1 MIFARVTGSVVCTQ
15 KDEKLVGCKLL
26 LVQPVDLAGAPKGNP
41 IVAVDS
47 VGAGER
53 ELVLLVQGS
62 SARQTSR
69 TQGNPVDA
77 VIFAIVDTVEQ
88 GGKAVFRKAEDKDAG
103 GRDREDRRRGL
114 EAAGG
119 PGRARL
125 VEPPSEILWRG

>member
-1 MIFARVTGSVVCTQ
+1 MIFARVTGNVVCTQ

-26 LVQPVDLAGAPKGNP
+26 LVQPVDLAGGAKGNP

-47 VGAGER
+47 VGAGEK

-88 GGKAVFRKAEDKDAG
+88 GGKVVFKKSEDRDAG
-103 GRDREDRRRGL
+103 
-114 EAAGG
+114 
-119 PGRARL
+119 
-125 VEPPSEILWRG
+125 

>member
-1 MIFARVTGSVVCTQ
+1 MIFARVTGNVVCTQ

-26 LVQPVDLAGAPKGNP
+26 LVQPVDLSGAPKGNP

-47 VGAGER
+47 VGSGEG

-69 TQGNPVDA
+69 TQGSPVDA

-88 GGKAVFRKAEDKDAG
+88 GGKAVFKKSEDGNAG
-103 GRDREDRRRGL
+103 
-114 EAAGG
+114 
-119 PGRARL
+119 
-125 VEPPSEILWRG
+125 

>member
-1 MIFARVTGSVVCTQ
+1 MIFARVTGNVVCTQ

-47 VGAGER
+47 VGSGEG

-88 GGKAVFRKAEDKDAG
+88 GGKAVFKKSEDRDAG
-103 GRDREDRRRGL
+103 
-114 EAAGG
+114 
-119 PGRARL
+119 
-125 VEPPSEILWRG
+125 

>member
-1 MIFARVTGSVVCTQ
+1 MIFARVTGNVVCTQ

-26 LVQPVDLAGAPKGNP
+26 LVQPVDLAGAAKGNP

-47 VGAGER
+47 VGAGEK

-88 GGKAVFRKAEDKDAG
+88 GGKAVFKKS
-103 GRDREDRRRGL
+103 EDRN
-114 EAAGG
+114 AG
-119 PGRARL
+119 
-125 VEPPSEILWRG
+125 

>member
-1 MIFARVTGSVVCTQ
+1 MIFARVTGNVVCTQ

-26 LVQPVDLAGAPKGNP
+26 LVQPVDLAGAAKGNP

-47 VGAGER
+47 VGAGEK
-53 ELVLLVQGS
+53 ELVLIVQGS

-88 GGKAVFRKAEDKDAG
+88 GGKAVYKKSED
-103 GRDREDRRRGL
+103 
-114 EAAGG
+114 
-119 PGRARL
+119 
-125 VEPPSEILWRG
+125 

>member
-26 LVQPVDLAGAPKGNP
+26 LVQPVDLVGAAKGNP
-41 IVAVDS
+41 IVAVDA
-47 VGAGER
+47 VGAGEG

-69 TQGNPVDA
+69 TTNNPVDA

-88 GGKAVFRKAEDKDAG
+88 NGKKVFTKGQDAH
-103 GRDREDRRRGL
+103 
-114 EAAGG
+114 
-119 PGRARL
+119 AR
-125 VEPPSEILWRG
+125 S

>member
-1 MIFARVTGSVVCTQ
+1 VIFARVTGNVVCTQ

-26 LVQPVDLAGAPKGNP
+26 LVQPVDLAGAAKGNP
-41 IVAVDS
+41 IVAVDA
-47 VGAGER
+47 VGAGEK

-88 GGKAVFRKAEDKDAG
+88 NGKAVFKKSEDGNAG
-103 GRDREDRRRGL
+103 
-114 EAAGG
+114 
-119 PGRARL
+119 
-125 VEPPSEILWRG
+125 

>member
-26 LVQPVDLAGAPKGNP
+26 LVQPVDLAGAPKGSP

-88 GGKAVFRKAEDKDAG
+88 GGKVVFKKSEDKDAG
-103 GRDREDRRRGL
+103 
-114 EAAGG
+114 
-119 PGRARL
+119 
-125 VEPPSEILWRG
+125 

>member
-1 MIFARVTGSVVCTQ
+1 MTGNVVCTQ

-26 LVQPVDLAGAPKGNP
+26 LVQPVDLAGAAKGNP

-53 ELVLLVQGS
+53 ELVLIVQGS

-88 GGKAVFRKAEDKDAG
+88 GGKAVFKKSEDGNAG
-103 GRDREDRRRGL
+103 
-114 EAAGG
+114 
-119 PGRARL
+119 
-125 VEPPSEILWRG
+125 

>member
-1 MIFARVTGSVVCTQ
+1 LIFARVTGNVVCTQ

-26 LVQPVDLAGAPKGNP
+26 LVQPVDLAGAAKGNP

-47 VGAGER
+47 VGAGEK
-53 ELVLLVQGS
+53 ELVLIVQGS

-88 GGKAVFRKAEDKDAG
+88 GGKAVFKKSED
-103 GRDREDRRRGL
+103 
-114 EAAGG
+114 
-119 PGRARL
+119 
-125 VEPPSEILWRG
+125 

>member
-1 MIFARVTGSVVCTQ
+1 LIFARVTGNVVCTQ

-26 LVQPVDLAGAPKGNP
+26 LVQPVDLSGAPKGNP

-47 VGAGER
+47 VGAGEK

-88 GGKAVFRKAEDKDAG
+88 GGKVVFKKSEDSDA
-103 GRDREDRRRGL
+103 D
-114 EAAGG
+114 
-119 PGRARL
+119 
-125 VEPPSEILWRG
+125 

>member
-1 MIFARVTGSVVCTQ
+1 MIFARVTGNVVCTQ

-47 VGAGER
+47 VGSGEG

-88 GGKAVFRKAEDKDAG
+88 GGKAVFKKSEDGNAG
-103 GRDREDRRRGL
+103 
-114 EAAGG
+114 
-119 PGRARL
+119 
-125 VEPPSEILWRG
+125 